1 MKVVRGGSASNV
13 GSGHNVE
20 NNNNNYLYKNNNEL
34 LRTKM
39 LNHSKRHTN

>member
-1 MKVVRGGSASNV
+1 MKVVRGGSASK
-13 GSGHNVE
+13 GES
-20 NNNNNYLYKNNNEL
+20 NNGNNYLYKNNNEL